1 MKGKLPFYFCSRWGL
16 VQFSSVA
23 QPCLTLCDLMDCSIP
38 GVPVHHQLP
47 ELAQTHVH
55 RVGDAIQP
63 FYPLSSPS
71 PDFSLSQHQGLFQ
84 SVLHIRWPKYWNFS
98 FSISP
103 SSEYSGLISFRI
115 NWFDLLAVQGILKI
129 SNTTV
134 QKHEFFGAQLSLW
147 SNSHIHTGSYSPFFS
162 SVYLTRVCG
171 MCYLKRISLGSS
183 VSLRVFCASLNT
195 SVCNVSGRLKGN
207 KCEQNILLTEQQCS
221 GENKDYMQ
229 FSSQWGSYSHWV
241 INIIP
246 GNQLWVKWCS

>member
-1 MKGKLPFYFCSRWGL
+1 MSIEL
-16 VQFSSVA
+16 VMPSNH
-23 QPCLTLCDLMDCSIP
+23 LILCR
-38 GVPVHHQLP
+38 H
-47 ELAQTHVH
+47 
-55 RVGDAIQP
+55 AIQP

-115 NWFDLLAVQGILKI
+115 DRFDLAVQGILKI

-171 MCYLKRISLGSS
+171 MCYLKWISLGSS
-183 VSLRVFCASLNT
+183 VSPRVFCESLNT
-195 SVCNVSGRLKGN
+195 SVCNVSGRLKGS
-207 KCEQNILLTEQQCS
+207 KCEHNILLTEQQCS

-229 FSSQWGSYSHWV
+229 FSSQWGSYSQWV

>member
-16 VQFSSVA
+16 VQFSSVG
-23 QPCLTLCDLMDCSIP
+23 QPCLTLRPHGLQHARLPCPSPTPGACSNSCPSSWWCHRTILYS
-38 GVPVHHQLP
+38 VVH
-47 ELAQTHVH
+47 
-55 RVGDAIQP
+55 AIQP
-63 FYPLSSPS
+63 FYILCQTLFLLSVFPS
-71 PDFSLSQHQGLFQ
+71 IRVFSSE
-84 SVLHIRWPKYWNFS
+84 SVLHIGWPKYWS

-115 NWFDLLAVQGILKI
+115 DWFDILTGQGPLKI

-183 VSLRVFCASLNT
+183 VSPRVFRESLNT
-195 SVCNVSGRLKGN
+195 SVCNVCGGLGGS
-207 KCEQNILLTEQQCS
+207 KCEQNILLT
-221 GENKDYMQ
+221 
-229 FSSQWGSYSHWV
+229 
-241 INIIP
+241 
-246 GNQLWVKWCS
+246 